1 MHPLLFCDAAVS
13 VLCTSISASDLIS
26 CLCHLNK
33 MHLFSKTKER
43 LILKP
48 ESTLSEEII
57 LLQVTLQFS
66 DSLIVIYRNQIDYQV
81 TQVATDK

>member
-1 MHPLLFCDAAVS
+1 
-13 VLCTSISASDLIS
+13 
-26 CLCHLNK
+26 

-81 TQVATDK
+81 TQVATEK